1 MKISFASLLLIVI
14 SATSVYSQKISL
26 LPGSYSAYLQ
36 LNETTQLP
44 VHLSVEKKQKRLLL
58 VVHNA
63 EERIELTNGIRKG
76 DTTILPFPSFDS
88 ELRFITDKKK
98 EIRGFWFNYNKGA
111 NYRIPFFANLNQK
124 PRKKEAP
131 VGDLNGKWETH
142 FSPETS
148 DEENALGIIAQDQN
162 HLTGTF
168 RTETGDY
175 RFLEGTIEGSKFYL
189 SAFDGS
195 HAFLLNGTLK
205 DHRVQG
211 YFYSGKHYSTDF
223 VATYNP
229 NYELRDPDSITV
241 LKKDNSTFSFNLKTV
256 NGADYSFPNQETR
269 GKVVIIQIMGTWCP
283 NCMDET
289 NYYKELY
296 DKYHSKGLEII
307 SIGYETAESFEDQA
321 KKILTLKQ
329 RKNLDFTFLVGGKA
343 SKGIAS
349 EQFKMLNE
357 VISFPTSIYIGR
369 DGQVKRIHT
378 GFNGPGTGEVY
389 TEYVNKTNA
398 LIESLLGIT
407 GSK

>member
-1 MKISFASLLLIVI
+1 MKISLASLLLAFLSV
-14 SATSVYSQKISL
+14 TSVYSQKIPL

-44 VHLSVEKKQKRLLL
+44 VHLSVEKKQKRILL

-63 EERIELTNGIRKG
+63 EERIELMNVIKKG
-76 DTTILPFPSFDS
+76 DTIIQPFPSFDS
-88 ELRFITDKKK
+88 ELRFITYKKK

-111 NYRIPFFANLNQK
+111 NYNIPFFAHFNQK
-124 PRKKEAP
+124 PRKKDAP
-131 VGDLNGKWETH
+131 TGSLDGKWETH
-142 FSPETS
+142 FSPQTN
-148 DEENALGIIAQDQN
+148 DEEDALGIISQNQN

-205 DHRVQG
+205 DQRVQG
-211 YFYSGKHYSTDF
+211 HFYSGKHYSTDF

-241 LKKDNSTFSFNLKTV
+241 LKTENSAFSFSLKAVDGT
-256 NGADYSFPNQETR
+256 DYSFPNTETR

-307 SIGYETAESFEDQA
+307 SIGYETADSFDEQA
-321 KKILTLKQ
+321 RKILTLKQ

-369 DGQVKRIHT
+369 DGEVKRIHT
-378 GFNGPGTGEVY
+378 GFNGPGTGDVY

>member
-1 MKISFASLLLIVI
+1 MKNSFASLLLTVLTV
-14 SATSVYSQKISL
+14 TSLYAQKIPL
-26 LPGSYSAYLQ
+26 TPGKYSAYLQ

-44 VHLSVEKKQKRLLL
+44 VHLSVEKKQKRILL

-76 DTTILPFPSFDS
+76 DTIILPFPSFDS

-98 EIRGFWFNYNKGA
+98 EIRGYWFNYNKGT
-111 NYRIPFFANLNQK
+111 NYKIPFFANLNSK
-124 PRKKEAP
+124 PPKKTVP
-131 VGDLNGKWETH
+131 SGNLSGKWETH
-142 FSPETS
+142 FSPETT
-148 DEENALGIIAQDQN
+148 DEENALGIIAQTEN
-162 HLTGTF
+162 HITGTF

-175 RFLEGTIEGSKFYL
+175 RFLEGFIEGSKFYL

-195 HAFLLNGTLK
+195 HAFLINGTLNDK
-205 DHRVQG
+205 KAQG
-211 YFYSGKHYSTDF
+211 NFYSGKHYSTNF
-223 VATYNP
+223 VANYNP
-229 NYELRDPDSITV
+229 NYELRNPDSITV
-241 LKKDNSTFSFNLKTV
+241 LKSEDKIFGFQLKTV
-256 NGADYSFPNQETR
+256 DGTNYVFPNNDMR
-269 GKVVIIQIMGTWCP
+269 GKVVIVQIMGTWCP

-307 SIGYETAESFEDQA
+307 SIGYEAADSFEEQA
-321 KKILTLKQ
+321 TKILTLKQ
-329 RKNLDFTFLVGGKA
+329 RKSLEFIFLVGGKA

-349 EQFKMLNE
+349 NQFKMLNE

-369 DGQVKRIHT
+369 DGEVKRIHT
-378 GFNGPGTGEVY
+378 GFNGPGTGDVY
-389 TEYVNKTNA
+389 LEYVEKTNA

>member
-1 MKISFASLLLIVI
+1 MKTSFACLLLTVF
-14 SATSVYSQKISL
+14 SATYSHAQKISL
-26 LPGSYSAYLQ
+26 IPGSYSAYLQ

-44 VHLSVEKKQKRLLL
+44 VHLTVEKKQKRTLL
-58 VVHNA
+58 VIHNA
-63 EERIELTNGIRKG
+63 EERIELTSGIRKG
-76 DTTILPFPSFDS
+76 DTIILSFPSFDS
-88 ELRFITDKKK
+88 ELRFITYRNK
-98 EIRGFWFNYNKGA
+98 ELRGFWFNYNKGA
-111 NYRIPFFANLNQK
+111 NYKIPFFANFNPK
-124 PRKKEAP
+124 SRKNDTP
-131 VGDLNGKWETH
+131 TGNLTGKWETY
-142 FSPETS
+142 FSPQTE
-148 DEENALGIIAQDQN
+148 DEENALGIISQSQN

-175 RFLEGTIEGSKFYL
+175 RFLEGFIEGSKFYL

-205 DHRVQG
+205 DYKVQG
-211 YFYSGKHYSTDF
+211 YFYSGKHYSTNF

-229 NYELRDPDSITV
+229 DYELRDPDSITV
-241 LKKDNSTFSFNLKTV
+241 LKETSSEFSFNLKTID
-256 NGADYSFPNQETR
+256 GKDYQFPNPEMR
-269 GKVVIIQIMGTWCP
+269 GKVVIVQIMGTWCP

-296 DKYHSKGLEII
+296 AKYHSKGLEII
-307 SIGYETAESFEDQA
+307 SIGYETSDSFEEQA

-329 RKNLDFTFLVGGKA
+329 RKNLEFTFLVGGKA

-349 EQFKMLNE
+349 DQFNMLNE

-389 TEYVNKTNA
+389 TEYVKKTNA
-398 LIESLLGIT
+398 LIESLLGL
-407 GSK
+407 

>member
-1 MKISFASLLLIVI
+1 MKIRIASLLLIIV
-14 SATSVYSQKISL
+14 SATTVHAQKISL
-26 LPGSYSAYLQ
+26 LTGSYSAYLQ

-44 VHLSVEKKQKRLLL
+44 VHLTVEKKQKRILL

-63 EERIELTNGIRKG
+63 EERIELMNGIKKG
-76 DTTILPFPSFDS
+76 DTVILPFPNFDS
-88 ELRFITDKKK
+88 ELRFITYKKK
-98 EIRGFWFNYNKGA
+98 EIRGFWFNYNKGT
-111 NYRIPFFANLNQK
+111 NYKIPFFANFNQK
-124 PRKKEAP
+124 SKKKETP
-131 VGDLNGKWETH
+131 CGNMSGKWETH
-142 FSPETS
+142 FSPKTE

-175 RFLEGTIEGSKFYL
+175 RFLEGFIEGSKFYL

-195 HAFLLNGTLK
+195 HAFLLNGILK
-205 DHRVQG
+205 DQQIQG

-223 VATYNP
+223 IARYNP
-229 NYELRDPDSITV
+229 DYELRDPDSITT
-241 LKKDNSTFSFNLKTV
+241 LKKSDIPFRFNLKTID
-256 NGADYSFPNQETR
+256 GTDYSFPNKETR
-269 GKVVIIQIMGTWCP
+269 GKVIIIQIMGTWCP

-307 SIGYETAESFEDQA
+307 SIGYEAADSFEDQVQ
-321 KKILTLKQ
+321 KIRTLKE

-369 DGQVKRIHT
+369 DGEVKRIHT
-378 GFNGPGTGEVY
+378 GFNGPGTGSVY
-389 TEYVNKTNA
+389 IEYVNKTNA
-398 LIESLLGIT
+398 LIESLLGIS
-407 GSK
+407 GSE

>member
-1 MKISFASLLLIVI
+1 MKLQLTFLLLSTL
-14 SATSVYSQKISL
+14 SATCSYSQKISL
-26 LPGSYSAYLQ
+26 TPGSYSAYLQ

-44 VHLSVEKKQKRLLL
+44 VHLTVEKKQKRTIL
-58 VVHNA
+58 VVNNA
-63 EERIELTNGIRKG
+63 EERIELTNGINKG
-76 DTTILPFPSFDS
+76 DTIILPFPSFDS

-98 EIRGFWFNYNKGA
+98 EIRGFWFNYNKGG
-111 NYRIPFFANLNQK
+111 NYKIPFFANFNPK
-124 PRKKEAP
+124 PRKIEEAS
-131 VGDLNGKWETH
+131 GNLNGKWETH
-142 FSPETS
+142 FSPETN
-148 DEENALGIIAQDQN
+148 DEEDALGIISQNQN
-162 HLTGTF
+162 HITGTF

-175 RFLEGTIEGSKFYL
+175 RFLEGYIDGSKFYL

-195 HAFLLNGTLK
+195 HAFLLNGTIK
-205 DHRVQG
+205 DQKVQG
-211 YFYSGKHYSTDF
+211 FFYSGKHYSTNF

-229 NYELRDPDSITV
+229 NFELRDPDSITM
-241 LKKDNSTFSFNLKTV
+241 LKGDSRDFTLDLKTLDGK
-256 NGADYSFPNQETR
+256 NYHFPNDDTK

-307 SIGYETAESFEDQA
+307 SIGYEAADSFEDQA

-329 RKNLDFTFLVGGKA
+329 RKNLNFTFLVGGKA

-349 EQFKMLNE
+349 EQFSMLNE

-369 DGQVKRIHT
+369 DGEVKRIHT

-389 TEYVNKTNA
+389 LEYVKKTNA
-398 LIESLLGIT
+398 LIESLLGIN
-407 GSK
+407 

>member
-1 MKISFASLLLIVI
+1 MKISFASLFLILV
-14 SATSVYSQKISL
+14 SVTTVHSQKISL

-44 VHLSVEKKQKRLLL
+44 VHLTVERKQKRTLL

-63 EERIELTNGIRKG
+63 DERIELTNGIKKG

-111 NYRIPFFANLNQK
+111 NYKIPFFANFNPK
-124 PRKKEAP
+124 TRKKEAP
-131 VGDLNGKWETH
+131 GGDLNGKWETH
-142 FSPETS
+142 FSPRS
-148 DEENALGIIAQDQN
+148 ADEENALGIIAQKEN
-162 HLTGTF
+162 HITGTF

-195 HAFLLNGTLK
+195 HAFLLNGTVK
-205 DHRVQG
+205 DHGIQG

-223 VATYNP
+223 VASYNP

-241 LKKDNSTFSFNLKTV
+241 LKKENTSLNFNLKTI
-256 NGADYSFPNQETR
+256 NGTDYSYPNPDTR

-296 DKYHSKGLEII
+296 DNYHSKGLEII
-307 SIGYETAESFEDQA
+307 SIGYEAADSFDEQA

-329 RKNLDFTFLVGGKA
+329 RKNLDFIFLVGGKA

-349 EQFKMLNE
+349 EQFKILNE

-369 DGQVKRIHT
+369 DGEVKRIHT

-398 LIESLLGIT
+398 LIESLLGIS

>member
-1 MKISFASLLLIVI
+1 MKIRLVPLLLMGL
-14 SATSVYSQKISL
+14 SATSVYSQKIPL

-44 VHLSVEKKQKRLLL
+44 VHLTVEKKQKRTLL
-58 VVHNA
+58 VVNNA
-63 EERIELTNGIRKG
+63 EERIELTNGIKKG
-76 DTTILPFPSFDS
+76 DTIVLPFPSFDS
-88 ELRFITDKKK
+88 ELRFITHKKK
-98 EIRGFWFNYNKGA
+98 EIRGFWFNYNKGV
-111 NYRIPFFANLNQK
+111 NYKIPFFANFNPK
-124 PRKKEAP
+124 TRKKEAP
-131 VGDLNGKWETH
+131 AGNLTGKWETH
-142 FSPETS
+142 FSPKTK
-148 DEENALGIIAQDQN
+148 DEESALGIISQDHN

-175 RFLEGTIEGSKFYL
+175 RFLEGSIEGSKFYL

-195 HAFLLNGTLK
+195 HAFLLNGSLK
-205 DHRVQG
+205 DQQHVQG

-223 VATYNP
+223 IANYNP
-229 NYELRDPDSITV
+229 DFELRDPDSITV
-241 LKKDNSTFSFNLKTV
+241 LKKENTPFSFNLKTV
-256 NGADYSFPNQETR
+256 TGADYAFPNAETR

-296 DKYHSKGLEII
+296 EKYHSKGLEII
-307 SIGYETAESFEDQA
+307 SIGYETADTFEDQA

-369 DGQVKRIHT
+369 DGEVKRIHT

-389 TEYVNKTNA
+389 TEYVKKTNA
-398 LIESLLGIT
+398 LIESLLGY
-407 GSK
+407 

>member
-1 MKISFASLLLIVI
+1 M
-14 SATSVYSQKISL
+14 
-26 LPGSYSAYLQ
+26 
-36 LNETTQLP
+36 
-44 VHLSVEKKQKRLLL
+44 
-58 VVHNA
+58 
-63 EERIELTNGIRKG
+63 
-76 DTTILPFPSFDS
+76 
-88 ELRFITDKKK
+88 
-98 EIRGFWFNYNKGA
+98 
-111 NYRIPFFANLNQK
+111 
-124 PRKKEAP
+124 
-131 VGDLNGKWETH
+131 
-142 FSPETS
+142 
-148 DEENALGIIAQDQN
+148 
-162 HLTGTF
+162 
-168 RTETGDY
+168 
-175 RFLEGTIEGSKFYL
+175 
-189 SAFDGS
+189 
-195 HAFLLNGTLK
+195 
-205 DHRVQG
+205 
-211 YFYSGKHYSTDF
+211 
-223 VATYNP
+223 
-229 NYELRDPDSITV
+229 RDPDSITI
-241 LKKDNSTFSFNLKTV
+241 LKKDNPAFSFNLKTV

-307 SIGYETAESFEDQA
+307 SIGYETSESFEDQA

-343 SKGIAS
+343 SKEIAS

-389 TEYVNKTNA
+389 TEYVKKTNA

>member
-1 MKISFASLLLIVI
+1 MKLQLAFLLLGSF
-14 SATSVYSQKISL
+14 SATCSYSQKISL
-26 LPGSYSAYLQ
+26 TPGSYSAYLQ

-44 VHLSVEKKQKRLLL
+44 VHLTVEKKQKRLLL
-58 VVHNA
+58 VVNNA
-63 EERIELTNGIRKG
+63 EERIELTNGINKG
-76 DTTILPFPSFDS
+76 DTIILPFPSFDS
-88 ELRFITDKKK
+88 ELRFITHKKK
-98 EIRGFWFNYNKGA
+98 EIRGFWFNYNKGV
-111 NYRIPFFANLNQK
+111 NYKIPFFANFNPK
-124 PRKKEAP
+124 PRKKEE
-131 VGDLNGKWETH
+131 VSGNLNGKWETH
-142 FSPETS
+142 FSPETK
-148 DEENALGIIAQDQN
+148 DQEDALGIISQNQN
-162 HLTGTF
+162 HITGTF

-175 RFLEGTIEGSKFYL
+175 RFLEGYIEGSKFYL

-205 DHRVQG
+205 DHRIQG
-211 YFYSGKHYSTDF
+211 FFYSGKHYSTDF
-223 VATYNP
+223 AATYNP
-229 NYELRDPDSITV
+229 NFELRDPDSITN
-241 LKKDNSTFSFNLKTV
+241 LKPDSKEFSFNLKTV
-256 NGADYSFPNQETR
+256 DGKDYQFPNEQTK
-269 GKVVIIQIMGTWCP
+269 GKVIIVQIMGTWCP

-307 SIGYETAESFEDQA
+307 SIGYEATDSFEEQA

-369 DGQVKRIHT
+369 DGEVKRIHT

-389 TEYVNKTNA
+389 DEYVKKTNA
-398 LIESLLGIT
+398 LIESLLGIN
-407 GSK
+407 

>member
-1 MKISFASLLLIVI
+1 MKLQLAFLLLSSF
-14 SATSVYSQKISL
+14 SATYTYSQKISL
-26 LPGSYSAYLQ
+26 TPGSYSAYLQ

-44 VHLSVEKKQKRLLL
+44 VHLTVEKKQKRLLL
-58 VVHNA
+58 VVNNA
-63 EERIELTNGIRKG
+63 EERIELTNGINKG
-76 DTTILPFPSFDS
+76 DTVILPFPSFDS
-88 ELRFITDKKK
+88 ELRFITHKKK

-111 NYRIPFFANLNQK
+111 NYKIPFFANFNSK
-124 PRKKEAP
+124 PRKKEEAT
-131 VGDLNGKWETH
+131 GNLNGKWETH
-142 FSPETS
+142 FSPETK
-148 DEENALGIIAQDQN
+148 DEEDALGIISQDQN
-162 HLTGTF
+162 HITGTF

-175 RFLEGTIEGSKFYL
+175 RFLEGYIEGSKFYL

-205 DHRVQG
+205 DHKIQG
-211 YFYSGKHYSTDF
+211 FFYSGKHYSTDF
-223 VATYNP
+223 AATYNP
-229 NYELRDPDSITV
+229 NFELRDPDSITI
-241 LKKDNSTFSFNLKTV
+241 LDPDSKDFSFNLKTID
-256 NGADYSFPNQETR
+256 GKDYQFPNEQTK

-307 SIGYETAESFEDQA
+307 SIGYEATDSFEEQA

-349 EQFKMLNE
+349 EHFHMLNE

-369 DGQVKRIHT
+369 DGEVKRIHT

-389 TEYVNKTNA
+389 TEYVKKTNA
-398 LIESLLGIT
+398 LIESLLGIN
-407 GSK
+407 

>member
-1 MKISFASLLLIVI
+1 MKIRFTSLLLAFF
-14 SATSVYSQKISL
+14 SATSVYSQKIPL

-44 VHLSVEKKQKRLLL
+44 VHLTVEKKQKRILL

-63 EERIELTNGIRKG
+63 EERIELMNGIKKG
-76 DTTILPFPSFDS
+76 DTIILPFPSFDS

-111 NYRIPFFANLNQK
+111 NYKIPFFANFNQK
-124 PRKKEAP
+124 PRKKDSP
-131 VGDLNGKWETH
+131 IGSLNGKWETH
-142 FSPETS
+142 FSPQTN
-148 DEENALGIIAQDQN
+148 DEEDALGIISQNQN

-205 DHRVQG
+205 DQRAQG
-211 YFYSGKHYSTDF
+211 YFYSGKHYSTNF

-229 NYELRDPDSITV
+229 DYELRDPDSITV
-241 LKKDNSTFSFNLKTV
+241 LKMDNSVFSFNLKALDGTT
-256 NGADYSFPNQETR
+256 YSFPNAETR

-307 SIGYETAESFEDQA
+307 SIGYETADSFEEQA

-369 DGQVKRIHT
+369 DGEVKRIHT
-378 GFNGPGTGEVY
+378 GFNGPGTGDVY
-389 TEYVNKTNA
+389 TEYVNKTNS

>member
-1 MKISFASLLLIVI
+1 MKLQLAFLLLSSF
-14 SATSVYSQKISL
+14 SATFSYSQKISL
-26 LPGSYSAYLQ
+26 TPGSYSAYLQ

-44 VHLSVEKKQKRLLL
+44 VHLTVEKKQKRILL
-58 VVHNA
+58 VVNNA
-63 EERIELTNGIRKG
+63 EERIELTNGINKG
-76 DTTILPFPSFDS
+76 DTIILPFPSFDS
-88 ELRFITDKKK
+88 ELRFITHKKK

-111 NYRIPFFANLNQK
+111 NYKIPFFANFNPK
-124 PRKKEAP
+124 PRKKDE
-131 VGDLNGKWETH
+131 VTGNLNGKWETH
-142 FSPETS
+142 FSPES
-148 DEENALGIIAQDQN
+148 KDEEDALGIIAQDQN
-162 HLTGTF
+162 HITGTF

-175 RFLEGTIEGSKFYL
+175 RFLEGYIDGSKFYL

-205 DHRVQG
+205 DHKIQG

-223 VATYNP
+223 AATYNP
-229 NYELRDPDSITV
+229 DFELRNPDSITI
-241 LKKDNSTFSFNLKTV
+241 LKPDSKEFSFNLKTV
-256 NGADYSFPNQETR
+256 EGKDYQFPNEQTK
-269 GKVVIIQIMGTWCP
+269 GKVVIVQIMGTWCP

-307 SIGYETAESFEDQA
+307 SIGYEATDSFEEQA
-321 KKILTLKQ
+321 RKILTLKQ

-349 EQFKMLNE
+349 EHFHMLNE

-369 DGQVKRIHT
+369 DGEVKRIHT

-389 TEYVNKTNA
+389 NEYVKKTNA
-398 LIESLLGIT
+398 LIESLLGIN
-407 GSK
+407 